1 MVNIDFIYFDT
12 ECVKC
17 CLYFSTEKYRY
28 FACVLLL
35 HFRYVCSR
43 KFNEIFSFIAYLKDM
58 SKSKLTSKCWFM
70 YFAYG
75 VLSLDLQ
82 SFSFEMERMFIIV
95 SCILLFLPFGA
106 FWNVWMYVL
115 VWSREENCCS
125 VKMFIFIPIS
135 MCDVCLWMYFTVE
148 NKILYWQI
156 QASALCSSWLCSI
169 AVVESPDWNYFSG
182 IHCVH

>member
-1 MVNIDFIYFDT
+1 MFVHVSLMKYFLSLLIWRIWVKVSWPANVDLCIY
-12 ECVKC
+12 K
-17 CLYFSTEKYRY
+17 
-28 FACVLLL
+28 
-35 HFRYVCSR
+35 
-43 KFNEIFSFIAYLKDM
+43 
-58 SKSKLTSKCWFM
+58 
-70 YFAYG
+70 FAYG

-106 FWNVWMYVL
+106 FWNVWTYVL